1 MAETQSIAPIGT
13 DVSEL
18 GGSSV
23 FEHDR
28 VVTQHDGIHEAA
40 VGSSLVIS
48 RDPRFVGT
56 GFFAGEAPDGLTTVY
71 GDPIPADVFVY
82 WRDQD
87 NPLEKEVLVGAAKSA
102 QDGTWRIMGL
112 NYNLQYVIR
121 ARAQGYDDATVVGAA
136 PSRSDVIAYV
146 DQLVPRE
153 DVFGDVDGLTGHVL
167 LDSGLP
173 PFTCEVIEP
182 LPYGLSARV
191 DGRKLLIEGVST
203 DNGLWE
209 SVVRVTASNGVW
221 VDVPVQVQIQVLR
234 DPHWDKVVSLLH
246 FDGVDGSTTFSDGK
260 GRVWTPAV
268 GAKIVTD
275 YFRFGGSS
283 ALFNAGGNIYTVP
296 TEDFAFGTGDYTV
309 EAWVRVG
316 VPPGGGFTNDRL
328 VFGSSVT
335 SPETLFFLTNDANLP
350 GMWDS
355 SVGHISS
362 IAVSVD
368 QWTHVA
374 WSRAAGTLRIFVGG
388 VQGYSGTQ
396 SVNFNAKTFSSVGAR
411 GDRWFNG
418 RMDELRI
425 TKGVGRYTENFTP
438 PDNPFRNR

>member
-28 VVTQHDGIHEAA
+28 VVAQHDGIHEAS

-121 ARAQGYDDATVVGAA
+121 ARAQGYNDTTVVGAM
-136 PSRSDVIAYV
+136 PSRTDVIAYV
-146 DQLVPRE
+146 NQLAPRE
-153 DVFGDVDGLTGHVL
+153 DEFGDVDGFIGHVL

-173 PFTCEVIEP
+173 PFTCEVIQP
-182 LPYGLSARV
+182 LPYGLTARV

-221 VDVPVQVQIQVLR
+221 VDVPVQVQIQVLHL

-246 FDGVDGSTTFSDGK
+246 FDGSAGSTLFGDET
-260 GRVWTPAV
+260 GR
-268 GAKIVTD
+268 
-275 YFRFGGSS
+275 
-283 ALFNAGGNIYTVP
+283 L
-296 TEDFAFGTGDYTV
+296 
-309 EAWVRVG
+309 
-316 VPPGGGFTNDRL
+316 
-328 VFGSSVT
+328 
-335 SPETLFFLTNDANLP
+335 
-350 GMWDS
+350 
-355 SVGHISS
+355 
-362 IAVSVD
+362 
-368 QWTHVA
+368 
-374 WSRAAGTLRIFVGG
+374 
-388 VQGYSGTQ
+388 
-396 SVNFNAKTFSSVGAR
+396 
-411 GDRWFNG
+411 
-418 RMDELRI
+418 
-425 TKGVGRYTENFTP
+425 
-438 PDNPFRNR
+438 